1 MYKITICLDGD
12 VATLAK
18 WYDDVKKKFI
28 VQCRQQRGT
37 RVGPPPNYVFTNP
50 IANIILYRLKG

>member
-1 MYKITICLDGD
+1 MGD

-18 WYDDVKKKFI
+18 WYNEVKKNFI

-37 RVGPPPNYVFTNP
+37 RLGPPPNLPPPSQISVSYM
-50 IANIILYRLKG
+50 AIIVMIDKPQDV